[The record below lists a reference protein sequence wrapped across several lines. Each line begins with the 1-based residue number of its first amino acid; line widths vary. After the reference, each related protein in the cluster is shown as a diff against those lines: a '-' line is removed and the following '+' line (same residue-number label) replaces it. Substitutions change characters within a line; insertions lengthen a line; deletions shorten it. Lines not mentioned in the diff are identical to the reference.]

1 MAAEKEDRD
10 MRRAPCVA
18 RSPTAYE
25 QAGQK
30 HGRTIPLAATRAAK
44 CFTIISLSL
53 RAPLSA
59 SPCRLRVGPH
69 ARAIEKHHAE
79 LDPTVLNK
87 VQQALPD
94 ASSCPADEELGRP
107 PPGPQLLG
115 DSPPLGPVLMPPQNG
130 RKGATQV
137 LWRGLAFRPAHFNQG
152 LQKNPL
158 SVAEHCSSSS
168 RRTKTQDD
176 PISSSDDTP

>member
-59 SPCRLRVGPH
+59 SPCRLLVGPH

-87 VQQALPD
+87 VQQALPT
-94 ASSCPADEELGRP
+94 PARAQRMKSWAVRHQ
-107 PPGPQLLG
+107 GP
-115 DSPPLGPVLMPPQNG
+115 
-130 RKGATQV
+130 
-137 LWRGLAFRPAHFNQG
+137 
-152 LQKNPL
+152 
-158 SVAEHCSSSS
+158 SSSGTA
-168 RRTKTQDD
+168 RHL
-176 PISSSDDTP
+176 